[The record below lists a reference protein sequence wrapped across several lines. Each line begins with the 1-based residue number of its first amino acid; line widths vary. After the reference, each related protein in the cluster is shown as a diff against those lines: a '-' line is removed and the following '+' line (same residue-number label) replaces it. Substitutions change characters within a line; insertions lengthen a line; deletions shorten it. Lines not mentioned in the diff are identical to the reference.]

1 MDNKFSVGDVVV
13 SLSGHDKNKPFIVVG
28 LDKFGFPAII
38 DGKYRLKT
46 KPKSKNPKH
55 LKLVE
60 NNQDLLSLVE
70 SPLSTN
76 AEIYKKIKVYKEV
89 KE

>member
-1 MDNKFSVGDVVV
+1 METNFVIGDVVK
-13 SLSGHDKNKPFIVVG
+13 SISGHDQNRLFIVVG
-28 LDKFGFPAII
+28 IDKNGYIAII

-46 KPKSKNPKH
+46 KPKTKNPKH